1 MFKYLA
7 SAVIAASLFGAPML
21 ATSAEA
27 AQAVKIVTTQP
38 AKVVIVKHKRF
49 GHFHRTHTKHVRH
62 WHPVKKHFTHARH
75 GKVVKFVI
83 KKPVKLMVKKTI
95 ITR

>member
-7 SAVIAASLFGAPML
+7 SAVVAASLFAAPML

-27 AQAVKIVTTQP
+27 AQTVKIVTTQP

-49 GHFHRTHTKHVRH
+49 TRFHGTHVKHVRV
-62 WHPVKKHFTHARH
+62 WHPSKHHRHGRIVIVKKPT
-75 GKVVKFVI
+75 KVV
-83 KKPVKLMVKKTI
+83 VKKTI